1 MTFFILLIAFQF
13 QNTAGYPSTNRSE
26 YLIRHYTI
34 DDGLPVNSINSIV
47 QDDLGYL
54 YFSSYDGL
62 VRYDGYEFVT
72 YNSGNS
78 EGMLTNRLA
87 GGLKAGNSTLWL
99 LNENG
104 TVTSKTGNVFKTY
117 TGLVLPGFAIRIF
130 YSESG
135 VLWIA
140 GTEGVAFYDTVKEA
154 FIKKEHS
161 LLESETGNIGEG
173 LYGEIYVVNESGL
186 ISIKGQNITQ
196 ILTLEDSPIPKE
208 GVTNVKQYDD
218 RYIWVLGDNGAFR
231 YNLVEKIFDVKLI
244 SDEEDLFLWNMST
257 WSDDEY
263 IFTGN
268 TGFYVFNKKTET
280 SRKLPLPINSDRL
293 RFDLVFKGLHGED
306 ILIGDDEV
314 VIDEATVLTAK
325 NIKTGFLDTEGSIW
339 IGTESNGLY
348 QLRAGNFSNLSEE
361 NAPGFTNVY
370 SIIEDKEGS
379 FWACSFS
386 GGIFRFSKNGYTNW
400 NTSNSRLITNLCKFL
415 YEDVDGSILAGL
427 NNEGIWKFENNDW
440 VQLDTYKIAGYP
452 TPEVMHRKGKQLFI
466 GNYSSLVTTEGD
478 ELRFFDPAQPKE
490 LDGVQ
495 VIKENSRGEL
505 YVGTSAAGVTKIT
518 GKNFINY
525 SANNGKLNS
534 NAIRDIYLQSDDSL
548 WVVTANLG
556 LNRLVLDI
564 HGEVLSSISITT
576 NEGLTQNSLHRMI
589 DDENGNFWI
598 SGNGGIMRVSK
609 TNLNNFAD
617 GLVQGLQVISYD
629 ENDGM
634 LNREANGGVQSAG
647 ILSSD
652 KKLWFPTQKGISI
665 IDPYSLE
672 SSQSVKTPLPILES
686 FEISDQK
693 TFIEGKSKI
702 TLPKG
707 ERSVRINFT
716 APSFTNQERTQFS
729 YKLEAVNSSWQKAD
743 LTRQAVFTNIPP
755 GEHEFTL
762 TAQRIGSDPIQEVV
776 LISIPFLF
784 YETVLFKIILV
795 LLGSGLL
802 FVAYK
807 QRVRRLEEREK
818 KLKHLVNEQTQ
829 ELQEAAEQKQ
839 RFFTGITHELKTPL
853 SLIVGPLDD
862 ISENPEN
869 VSPRLLKNRLS
880 MMQRNSHRLQHLV
893 NQILDVSKL
902 NADAIKLTLHP
913 VDLAEIT
920 KQIAGQFQSQ
930 LDQEEITLSVI
941 SDDIEE
947 PIYVDQ
953 EAWERI
959 VINLL
964 TNAIKFSPKQSTITV
979 EIINK
984 KEHVQLSIKD
994 EGPGIKEEEQGKVF
1008 EYLYQVEGAKAAE
1021 GTGIGLFLVKG
1032 LVEHMGGSIA
1042 LESREGKGATF
1053 ILTLKKGFSHFSK
1066 RHSIKHD
1073 VLVGDEISST
1083 KRIEVPMAKSLI
1095 VEGEGKETILVV
1107 EDNYDFRAYLNSIL
1121 SNKYTV
1127 LLAPE
1132 GKEAI
1137 NVLKEQKPDLIIS
1150 DVMMPGMNGLEFVNT
1165 VRSKEELQHMPVI
1178 LLSAKNE
1185 DMDKEAGLSTGADI
1199 YLTKPIRSNMLLA
1212 QIAAVLRRE
1221 KILKTYEEQPL
1232 SSVDEPPLIWQV
1244 REIVYRQL
1252 ANSSLSVNMLADAL
1266 FISREKL
1273 YREWKKVSE
1282 ISVNDF
1288 IKQVRLDEAKVLLK
1302 EKGFN
1307 VQEAARAVGYKDA
1320 NYFSTSFKKYFGYSP
1335 SEVKN

>member
-1 MTFFILLIAFQF
+1 MAFFILLLTFQF
-13 QNTAGYPSTNRSE
+13 QNTAEYPSTNRSE

-87 GGLKAGNSTLWL
+87 GILKGGSNTLWL

-104 TVTSKTGNVFKTY
+104 TVTSKKGSVFKTY
-117 TGLVLPGFAIRIF
+117 TNSVLPGSAIRLF
-130 YSESG
+130 YSEKG
-135 VLWIA
+135 VLWVA

-161 LLESETGNIGEG
+161 LLEPETGNIGEG

-186 ISIKGQNITQ
+186 ISIKGQTITQ
-196 ILTLEDSPIPKE
+196 ILTFEDSPIPKK
-208 GVTNVKQYDD
+208 GVTHVKQYDE
-218 RYIWVLGDNGAFR
+218 RYIWILGDNGAFR
-231 YNLVEKIFDVKLI
+231 YNPIDKTFDVKLT
-244 SDEEDLFLWNMST
+244 SDQEDLFLWNMST

-268 TGFYVFNKKTET
+268 TGFYVFNKKKET

-314 VIDEATVLTAK
+314 VIDGATILTAK
-325 NIKTGFLDTEGSIW
+325 NIKTGFLDKEGSIW

-348 QLRAGNFSNLSEE
+348 QLRAGSFSNLSEE
-361 NAPGFTNVY
+361 NVPGLTNVY

-386 GGIFRFSKNGYTNW
+386 GGIYLFSKKEYTNW
-400 NTSNSRLITNLCKFL
+400 NASNSLLSTNLCKFL

-427 NNEGIWKFENNDW
+427 NNEGIWKFENNGW

-452 TPEVMHRKGKQLFI
+452 TPEVMHRKGEQLFI
-466 GNYSSLVTTEGD
+466 GNYSSLVVSEGG
-478 ELRFFDPAQPKE
+478 ELRFFDPAKPKV

-495 VIKENSRGEL
+495 VIRENSRGEL

-518 GKNFINY
+518 ATNLINY

-534 NAIRDIYLQSDDSL
+534 NAVRDIYLQSDDSL
-548 WVVTANLG
+548 WVVSENLG
-556 LNRLVLDI
+556 LTRLVLDEK
-564 HGEVLSSISITT
+564 GNVLASKSITT

-598 SGNGGIMRVSK
+598 SGNGGIMRASK
-609 TNLNNFAD
+609 KDLNNVAD
-617 GLVQGLQVISYD
+617 GVVSELQVISYD

-672 SSQSVKTPLPILES
+672 SSQSAQTPSPILES
-686 FEISDQK
+686 FEVSDQK
-693 TFIEGKSKI
+693 TFLEGESKI
-702 TLPKG
+702 RLPKG

-716 APSFTNQERTQFS
+716 APNFTNQERTQFS
-729 YKLEAVNSSWQKAD
+729 YKMEAVNSSWQKAD

-755 GEHEFTL
+755 GEHEFIL
-762 TAQRIGSDPIQEVV
+762 TAERIGSKPIQKVL

-784 YETVLFKIILV
+784 YETLWFKIILV
-795 LLGSGLL
+795 LLGTGII
-802 FVAYK
+802 FTAYT
-807 QRVRRLEEREK
+807 QRVSRLEEREK

-853 SLIVGPLDD
+853 SLIVGPLNDL
-862 ISENPEN
+862 SENPEN
-869 VSPRLLKNRLS
+869 VSPSLLKNRLS

-913 VDLAEIT
+913 VDFPEIT

-930 LDQEEITLSVI
+930 LDQEEIRLSI
-941 SDDIEE
+941 FSDDIEE
-947 PIYVDQ
+947 HIYIDQ

-964 TNAIKFSPKQSTITV
+964 TNAIKFSPQQSTITV
-979 EIINK
+979 KIFNE
-984 KEHVQLSIKD
+984 KENVQLSIKD
-994 EGPGIKEEEQGKVF
+994 EGPGIKEEDRKKVF
-1008 EYLYQVEGAKAAE
+1008 EYLYQAEGAKAAE

-1032 LVEHMGGSIA
+1032 LVEHMGGTIA
-1042 LESREGKGATF
+1042 LESKEGEGATF
-1053 ILTLKKGFSHFSK
+1053 ILTLKKGFSHFSTT
-1066 RHSIKHD
+1066 HSVRHD
-1073 VLVGDEISST
+1073 VSVGDEIRAT
-1083 KRIEVPMAKSLI
+1083 KTVEIPTAKPLL
-1095 VEGEGKETILVV
+1095 VKGEEKETILIV

-1121 SNKYTV
+1121 SDKYTV

-1132 GKEAI
+1132 GKEGI
-1137 NVLKEQKPDLIIS
+1137 NILREQKPDLIIS

-1165 VRSKEELQHMPVI
+1165 IRSKKELQHMPVI

-1185 DMDKEAGLSTGADI
+1185 DLDKETGLSTGADV
-1199 YLTKPIRSNMLLA
+1199 YLTKPIRSSMLLA

-1221 KILKTYEEQPL
+1221 KILKSYKEQPL
-1232 SSVDEPPLIWQV
+1232 ANLDEPPLIQQV

-1252 ANSSLSVNMLADAL
+1252 ANTSLSVNMLADAL

-1273 YREWKKVSE
+1273 YRDWKKVSD

-1288 IKQVRLDEAKVLLK
+1288 IKQTRLNEAKVLLR
-1302 EKGFN
+1302 EQGFT
-1307 VQEAARAVGYKDA
+1307 VQEAARAVGYADA
-1320 NYFSTSFKKYFGYSP
+1320 NYFSTSFKKEFGINP
-1335 SEVKN
+1335 SEIK